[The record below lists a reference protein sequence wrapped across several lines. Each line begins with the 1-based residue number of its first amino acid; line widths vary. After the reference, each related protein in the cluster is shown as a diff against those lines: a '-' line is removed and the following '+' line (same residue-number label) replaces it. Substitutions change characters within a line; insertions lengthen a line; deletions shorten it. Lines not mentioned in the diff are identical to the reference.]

1 MTGREALVSE
11 APNRSRTRLDPAI
24 RRRQIAAAAA
34 RVFNDHDPSSVP
46 FERIADEAGVSRSLV
61 YSYFGDRGNLFAAV
75 YDHELELLDVEIDGA
90 LESLGSDRDR
100 LARAVSAYVR
110 FALRYPK
117 SWDLVVAA
125 SYSRHPAVRRA
136 VQARTD
142 RIAASV
148 ARGPET
154 RLLVRGVMG
163 MFQSAV
169 LQALETHDADP
180 DALAE
185 LLTTVIWDGMSSVE
199 HGERGDGHGG
209 GWRSRR
215 ASDGD
220 RDPGSDDRASP

>member
-1 MTGREALVSE
+1 MSQ
-11 APNRSRTRLDPAI
+11 APNTSRTRLDPVM
-24 RRRQIAAAAA
+24 RRRQIVEAAA
-34 RVFNDHDPSSVP
+34 RVFNDHDPSSVS

-75 YDHELELLDVEIDGA
+75 YDHELDLLDVEIAGA

-100 LARAVSAYVR
+100 LAGAVSAYLK

-136 VQARTD
+136 VQARAD

-148 ARGPET
+148 ARGPEA

-163 MFQSAV
+163 MFQTAV

-185 LLTTVIWDGMSSVE
+185 LLTTMIWDGVSSME
-199 HGERGDGHGG
+199 RGEPGDGHGG
-209 GWRSRR
+209 GWRSPR
-215 ASDGD
+215 A
-220 RDPGSDDRASP
+220 P